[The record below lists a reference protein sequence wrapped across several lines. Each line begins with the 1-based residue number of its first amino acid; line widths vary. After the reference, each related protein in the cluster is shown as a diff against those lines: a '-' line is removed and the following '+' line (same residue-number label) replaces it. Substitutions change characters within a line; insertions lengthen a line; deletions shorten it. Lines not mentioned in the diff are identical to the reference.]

1 MGRTITKILL
11 ILWIFSILA
20 FSILVHISNQLNPPV
35 SIGNFIGLTIFV
47 GVAFFVGMFIS
58 IVFFNGN
65 IYLLRVGT
73 VLVSLKET

>member
-1 MGRTITKILL
+1 MGRTVTKILL

-20 FSILVHISNQLNPPV
+20 FSILVYISNQPNPPV